1 MSAQELRSLR
11 THLILVPGLLP
22 SRVCRAESQLELE
35 RVHHFQTLESTM
47 ALVLLVI
54 KVIARTTT

>member
-11 THLILVPGLLP
+11 TRLILVPGLLP
-22 SRVCRAESQLELE
+22 SRVCRAGSQKELE
-35 RVHHFQTLESTM
+35 RVHYFQTLESTM